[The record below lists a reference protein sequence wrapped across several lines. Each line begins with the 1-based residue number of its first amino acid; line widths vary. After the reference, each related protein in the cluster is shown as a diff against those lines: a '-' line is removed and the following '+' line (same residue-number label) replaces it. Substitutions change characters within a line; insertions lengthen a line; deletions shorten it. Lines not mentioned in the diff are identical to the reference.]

1 MRSGLSTETANA
13 ENDIVLPGAPGVVM
27 QRVVVP
33 LPVDDLWALWRDL
46 SEQARVLEDTA
57 AIFRAQ
63 GVERRTAGQSWATHI
78 KTAIQREGKA
88 RRLRDRAKQYKALYW
103 QERHNSVLGE
113 PCKKP

>member
-1 MRSGLSTETANA
+1 MTATRDMLLANDPRSGHSL
-13 ENDIVLPGAPGVVM
+13 

-63 GVERRTAGQSWATHI
+63 GVERRKAGQSWTGHI

-88 RRLRDRAKQYKALYW
+88 RRLRDRAQQYKAFYW
-103 QERHNSVLGE
+103 QERHNNQAE
-113 PCKKP
+113 RPE